1 MNGLLKVVTGI
12 LGVLAVVACLAT
24 VGIIGY
30 SMRGAGENTNP
41 ENAQATVAEPTQ
53 APDELLEEPSK
64 EEMTEGSL
72 SSEVTDTEA
81 EGTEDGE
88 NGVVPETVDPNHIHD
103 YKESI
108 DIKATCYQAG
118 RLKYTCN
125 CGDYYFVD
133 VLSTGHVE
141 DEWELVRTASAQ
153 QNGLRVKKCIYCDE
167 TVAQEVLYYVAPE
180 EEKEVEVHY
189 HQYVAIVEREP
200 SCILSGLRK
209 YNCSC
214 GSFYTEKIS
223 AMGHVASDWTVAE
236 EPTTTYLGREQRTC
250 NVCGVVLDSRPIS
263 ALKESS
269 SGSSA
274 SPSASAAKTAA
285 PSATASQTPTAKPS
299 ASATASAKASASTSP
314 SNDSG
319 HKHSYTSYIL
329 KEASC
334 SEKGIRSFVCTCGSS
349 YAEVIEKDANK
360 HSFRMVKIPETDTT
374 PGYTLYTC
382 LYCNYSMQDDYTVS
396 NN

>member
-1 MNGLLKVVTGI
+1 MSGLLKVVTGI

-30 SMRGAGENTNP
+30 SMRGAGENTNS
-41 ENAQATVAEPTQ
+41 ENAQVVVTEPSQ
-53 APDELLEEPSK
+53 APDVLLEEPPAQQ
-64 EEMTEGSL
+64 EMTENSGE
-72 SSEVTDTEA
+72 SEAADDEN
-81 EGTEDGE
+81 GTESTE
-88 NGVVPETVDPNHIHD
+88 SGVVPEAADPNHIHD
-103 YKESI
+103 YKESV

-141 DEWELVRTASAQ
+141 DEWELVRTASAE

-167 TVAQEVLYYVAPE
+167 TVAQEILYYQAPE
-180 EEKEVEVHY
+180 EDKKVEIHY

-250 NVCGVVLDSRPIS
+250 NVCGVVLDSRPLS
-263 ALKESS
+263 ALKEPTS
-269 SGSSA
+269 SGA
-274 SPSASAAKTAA
+274 SPSASASKTAT

-349 YAEVIEKDANK
+349 YAEVIEKDSNK